1 MGFRVRG
8 VRMWLGDTD
17 ARKDADCWPLR
28 EIVSLCG
35 LTVGGEDATDD
46 WTMGGDA
53 FSQERQKVQG
63 IRLAAVDGELVDVEH
78 RPIGGVG
85 NDQGFDDQREAGR

>member
-1 MGFRVRG
+1 
-8 VRMWLGDTD
+8 MWLGDAD
-17 ARKDADCWPLR
+17 AREDADCWPLR

-35 LTVGGEDATDD
+35 LTLGGEDAPDD
-46 WTMGGDA
+46 GAVRGHSLSKKRQQ
-53 FSQERQKVQG
+53 SQR
-63 IRLAAVDGELVDVEH
+63 IRLATVGGQLLDLDH

>member
-17 ARKDADCWPLR
+17 AREDADCWPLR

-35 LTVGGEDATDD
+35 LTLGGEDAPNN
-46 WTMGGDA
+46 GAVRGN
-53 FSQERQKVQG
+53 SLSEKRQQG
-63 IRLAAVDGELVDVEH
+63 QRIRLATVGGELLDLDH
-78 RPIGGVG
+78 RPISGVG
-85 NDQGFDDQREAGR
+85 NDQRFDDKREAGR

>member
-17 ARKDADCWPLR
+17 AREDADCWPLR

-35 LTVGGEDATDD
+35 LTLGCEDAPDD
-46 WTMGGDA
+46 GA
-53 FSQERQKVQG
+53 VRRASLSQHRQKVQG
-63 IRLAAVDGELVDVEH
+63 IRLATLGGQLLDLDH

-85 NDQGFDDQREAGR
+85 NDQGFDDQREAGW

>member
-8 VRMWLGDTD
+8 VRMWLGDAD
-17 ARKDADCWPLR
+17 AREDADCWPLR

-35 LTVGGEDATDD
+35 LTLGGEDAPDD
-46 WTMGGDA
+46 RAVRGH
-53 FSQERQKVQG
+53 SLSKKRKQG
-63 IRLAAVDGELVDVEH
+63 QSVRLATVGGELLNLDH
-78 RPIGGVG
+78 RPISGVC

>member
-17 ARKDADCWPLR
+17 AREDADCWPLR

-35 LTVGGEDATDD
+35 LDLGSDRLSDCATMRDRDRSQLLQHHSQLFLATIDGKLVQLPDD
-46 WTMGGDA
+46 
-53 FSQERQKVQG
+53 
-63 IRLAAVDGELVDVEH
+63 LANPVVCGQDMNQL
-78 RPIGGVG
+78 GV
-85 NDQGFDDQREAGR
+85 AGR